1 MKTIEVSD
9 EAYATLQKL
18 AGGIHRTP
26 DEVLNSL
33 LHVPAGSPE
42 AADPLAAFVLGVD
55 FRTKFT
61 AADRYLA
68 ILGWVASR
76 HPADFG
82 EFIRSLPGGRHYLSL
97 PPEEVLATCRRN
109 QARQIDGTQF
119 WAIMNLDAAAHRHF
133 LAQVLEFLGY
143 RAEVIEFVCGSLG
156 SPGATRRVVSS
167 AAA

>member
-1 MKTIEVSD
+1 VKTIEVSD
-9 EAYATLQKL
+9 EAFAALQKL
-18 AGGIHRTP
+18 GAGAHRTP
-26 DEVLNSL
+26 DEVLASL
-33 LHVPAGSPE
+33 LQVPAGSPE
-42 AADPLAAFVLGVD
+42 AAEPLAAFVLDVD

-68 ILGWVASR
+68 VLGWLASR

-97 PPEEVLATCRRN
+97 PPEEVLAACRRN

-133 LAQVLEFLGY
+133 LAHVLEFLGY
-143 RAEVIEFVCGSLG
+143 REQVIDFVCGSIDPQG
-156 SPGATRRVVSS
+156 PARHVVSS
-167 AAA
+167 AA